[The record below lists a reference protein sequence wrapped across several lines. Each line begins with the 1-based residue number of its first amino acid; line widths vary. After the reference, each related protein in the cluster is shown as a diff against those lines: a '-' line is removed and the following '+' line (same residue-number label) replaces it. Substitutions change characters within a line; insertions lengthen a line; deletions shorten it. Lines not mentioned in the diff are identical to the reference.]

1 MSQIIING
9 PGQAIKAGNWADKN
23 IKGNWRL
30 DIAYSNPFS
39 NKYHFVF
46 SNPGDATLF
55 ALKWFKG

>member
-9 PGQAIKAGNWADKN
+9 PKQAIKAGTWAEKN
-23 IKGNWRL
+23 IKGNWQL
-30 DIAYSNPFS
+30 NIDSSPFS

-46 SNPGDATLF
+46 SDPKDATIF